1 MQQHN
6 HVHDSRVM
14 GSVYNIQSSGA
25 GHVNCGNV
33 TTQPAVATEKRS
45 YKRSYS
51 TKYGSPSEKR
61 VKDNNDMVRCDAP
74 HCLRKWL
81 HCRCIG

>member
-1 MQQHN
+1 MCMTQE
-6 HVHDSRVM
+6 SRVLYIIYK
-14 GSVYNIQSSGA
+14 VVGA

-81 HCRCIG
+81 HYRCIG